1 MWPFKKK
8 LAPVVTVDPRQLSFS
23 QTDIPKSVENNLSLD
38 PNDWVQTMPINA
50 LVPEARGL
58 PPLDATQDQIYQV
71 ADRLSRLRESLRL
84 SGGSLSDKL
93 SGDGV
98 YCPTCHIANT
108 QLSMLRKPC
117 PRCGRELLQF
127 GWT

>member
-8 LAPVVTVDPRQLSFS
+8 NAPVAMVDPRQLSFS
-23 QTDIPKSVENNLSLD
+23 QTDVPKNVGDTLSLGPD
-38 PNDWVQTMPINA
+38 DWVETMPINA
-50 LVPEARGL
+50 LVQDARGL
-58 PPLDATQDQIYQV
+58 PPADATEDQVYEL
-71 ADRLSRLRESLRL
+71 AERLSGIREALRL
-84 SGGSLSDKL
+84 SGKLSDKL

-108 QLSMLRKPC
+108 QLSILRKPC

>member
-8 LAPVVTVDPRQLSFS
+8 SAPVVMVDPRRLSFS
-23 QTDIPKSVENNLSLD
+23 QTDVPKSAGENLSLG
-38 PNDWVQTMPINA
+38 PNDWIETMPINA
-50 LVPEARGL
+50 LVPEAQGL
-58 PPLDATQDQIYQV
+58 PPLDATEDEVYRV
-71 ADRLSRLRESLRL
+71 AERLSRLRESLRI
-84 SGGSLSDKL
+84 SGKLPDKL

-98 YCPTCHIANT
+98 YCPTCHIANS
-108 QLSMLRKPC
+108 QLSILRKPC